1 MLTKF
6 LTSVFVVAVPVAA
19 LAGTASTSTPVKP
32 AADAA
37 PGCAT
42 PSKPTSDKLN
52 PFGQSPAGTSQTP
65 AADAAP
71 GCTTPSK
78 PPAGRLNP
86 YGSPLPVAGNASAK
100 PAAATTTP
108 VPASAGAGKP
118 QTTTPVPASG
128 SSAGTVGKP
137 LPKNPMSASGSSS
150 SGAGKPLRVPVIATF
165 VALVDDNAN
174 KAEPEVCLS
183 VGALS
188 PAATALVNY
197 NDRKAKEGDVGAD
210 VPRLHA
216 VGALAVQGVNAL
228 RQACRAKTSIA
239 SATGMLRDTAAALR
253 SIDADANVWVK

>member
-1 MLTKF
+1 
-6 LTSVFVVAVPVAA
+6 
-19 LAGTASTSTPVKP
+19 
-32 AADAA
+32 
-37 PGCAT
+37 
-42 PSKPTSDKLN
+42 
-52 PFGQSPAGTSQTP
+52 
-65 AADAAP
+65 
-71 GCTTPSK
+71 
-78 PPAGRLNP
+78 
-86 YGSPLPVAGNASAK
+86 LPVAGNASAK
-100 PAAATTTP
+100 PAAATTNP
-108 VPASAGAGKP
+108 VPASGGAGKP

-128 SSAGTVGKP
+128 GAGKP

>member
-19 LAGTASTSTPVKP
+19 FAGSASTSTPVKP
-32 AADAA
+32 AADPAA
-37 PGCAT
+37 GCAT
-42 PSKPTSDKLN
+42 PSKSASGVRNPFDQASAPAAAPATGCAPPSKPSSGIRNPFDQAGSTSAPAAASATGGAPPSKSASGVRN
-52 PFGQSPAGTSQTP
+52 PFGQAP
-65 AADAAP
+65 AAP
-71 GCTTPSK
+71 TNTG
-78 PPAGRLNP
+78 
-86 YGSPLPVAGNASAK
+86 
-100 PAAATTTP
+100 
-108 VPASAGAGKP
+108 PASVGAGKP
-118 QTTTPVPASG
+118 ATTNTIAASG
-128 SSAGTVGKP
+128 GSGGKT
-137 LPKNPMSASGSSS
+137 
-150 SGAGKPLRVPVIATF
+150 LRVPVIATF

-210 VPRLHA
+210 VTRLHA

-228 RQACRAKTSIA
+228 RQACRAKTPIA
-239 SATGMLRDTAAALR
+239 SAAGMLRDTAAALR